1 MEAKDI
7 RPGMLFLQTVSSGK
21 RFKLWV
27 ASAYNPS
34 SRIWTCGTVL
44 SDLSEPHPWVSGGYG
59 NVFEQQLSG
68 FQFCGCIPPP
78 GELLAGCLLSERT
91 PELKLYDEEDQQDE
105 DLEDAYY
112 GEGEDETEDL

>member
-7 RPGMLFLQTVSSGK
+7 RPGMLFIQRVSSGR

-27 ASAYNPS
+27 ASTYNPD
-34 SRIWTCGTVL
+34 SRTWSGDTLL
-44 SDLSEPHPWVSGGYG
+44 SDLSEPPLWLWSGYG
-59 NVFEQQLSG
+59 NVFEQQLSE
-68 FQFCGCIPPP
+68 FQFCGRIPPP
-78 GELLAGCLLSERT
+78 GELLAGCLLSERN